1 MKKVSI
7 VLFVLF
13 FAAMTHSFAQ
23 TAVATTP
30 SATPTKAATADFFV
44 GKWEISIL
52 GTPNGD
58 AKMVANF
65 TRKDGTLIGEMS
77 DPTDAQKDK
86 IPVSK
91 IEEETDKITI
101 YFTAAGYDLSIPFEK
116 VDDDN
121 MKGMLMN
128 MFESK
133 AVRIKE

>member
-13 FAAMTHSFAQ
+13 FATMTHSFAQ

-30 SATPTKAATADFFV
+30 TATPAAAADFFA

-58 AKMVANF
+58 AKLVANF
-65 TRKDGTLIGEMS
+65 TRKDGTLTGEMS
-77 DPTDAQKDK
+77 DPTDAQKEK

-91 IEEETDKITI
+91 IEEEAGKITI
-101 YFTAAGYDLSIPFEK
+101 YFSAQGYDLSLPLEK

-121 MKGMLMN
+121 LKGMLMN

-133 AVRIKE
+133 AVRVKE